1 MIALHTKRRVY
12 LVDDDADFRAATR
25 RHLTALGFEVQVYA
39 SAEEFRA
46 TFDPEAEGC
55 LLLDLRMTGQSGL
68 EMMQAVKQRLAEGE
82 VMPPVVFLTGHGDVP
97 TSVLA
102 MRRGAVDF
110 LQKPVAEEQLLAA
123 LQRALDQDALQRQ
136 ERAETLE
143 LRVRLATLTKRERE
157 VLHEMLSG
165 ALNKQAAQNLHI
177 AERTV
182 KLHRANVLL
191 KMGAGSIAELVRM
204 AERLGVRPNGG

>member
-1 MIALHTKRRVY
+1 M
-12 LVDDDADFRAATR
+12 
-25 RHLTALGFEVQVYA
+25 
-39 SAEEFRA
+39 
-46 TFDPEAEGC
+46 
-55 LLLDLRMTGQSGL
+55 
-68 EMMQAVKQRLAEGE
+68 
-82 VMPPVVFLTGHGDVP
+82 P

-143 LRVRLATLTKRERE
+143 LRVRLGTLTKRERE

-165 ALNKQAAQNLHI
+165 ALNKQAAQNLRI

>member
-1 MIALHTKRRVY
+1 
-12 LVDDDADFRAATR
+12 
-25 RHLTALGFEVQVYA
+25 
-39 SAEEFRA
+39 
-46 TFDPEAEGC
+46 
-55 LLLDLRMTGQSGL
+55 
-68 EMMQAVKQRLAEGE
+68 MQAVKQRLAEGE

-165 ALNKQAAQNLHI
+165 ALNKQAAQNLRI

>member
-1 MIALHTKRRVY
+1 
-12 LVDDDADFRAATR
+12 
-25 RHLTALGFEVQVYA
+25 LGFEVQVYA

-143 LRVRLATLTKRERE
+143 LRVRLGTLTKRERE

-165 ALNKQAAQNLHI
+165 ALNKQAAQNLRI

>member
-1 MIALHTKRRVY
+1 
-12 LVDDDADFRAATR
+12 
-25 RHLTALGFEVQVYA
+25 
-39 SAEEFRA
+39 
-46 TFDPEAEGC
+46 
-55 LLLDLRMTGQSGL
+55 
-68 EMMQAVKQRLAEGE
+68 MMQAVKQRLAEGE
-82 VMPPVVFLTGHGDVP
+82 DMPPVVFLTGHGDVP

-165 ALNKQAAQNLHI
+165 ALNKQAAQNLRI